1 MIHDVRV
8 FIDIGSFLDIWN
20 NKLQLDNYKINN
32 NNDEILFL
40 LSTPLIIS
48 LLKSQDYN

>member
-20 NKLQLDNYKINN
+20 NKLQLDNFRIKIENN
-32 NNDEILFL
+32 SIIYLQKGQ
-40 LSTPLIIS
+40 STPDNHNS
-48 LLKSQDYN
+48 HS

>member
-20 NKLQLDNYKINN
+20 NKLELDNYRIK
-32 NNDEILFL
+32 
-40 LSTPLIIS
+40 
-48 LLKSQDYN
+48 